1 MDTVYIRDLRIEAI
15 IGIYDWERQVRQV
28 LSVDIDVASD
38 IALAAASDAI
48 EDAVDYGAMAERVT
62 AFIVA
67 GEFRLLET
75 LAESA
80 AAMLQE
86 EFGLSWVRLRVGKP
100 GAVAAAADV
109 GVVIERG
116 IRGQTVPSP

>member
-38 IALAAASDAI
+38 IALVAASDAI

>member
-1 MDTVYIRDLRIEAI
+1 VDTVYIRDLRIEAI

-38 IALAAASDAI
+38 IALVAASDAI